1 MAKKPKIDT
10 SEMDP
15 RVVKVIEVVQR
26 NILLVIG
33 VIALIIAL
41 SITSSTLSKRSDTL
55 ADQRAQMA
63 SLESQ
68 VREKES
74 AADKVYKQ
82 TMLTATNVD
91 IARKREDDEKFDE
104 LMNAALSWDSMPAY
118 SKARDKVMERWEFGE
133 NSQFMTTFMPGEV
146 SGAMRTD
153 ASGQTHYAYDSNLR
167 SEFDGAETFVLSVDE
182 AKDAYTYFAIV
193 TSRHKSDDGEA
204 STTGQSIVTYSVSG
218 GEIYDVAAM
227 PIIGGVQQSK

>member
-1 MAKKPKIDT
+1 MAQMPKIDT
-10 SEMDP
+10 SEMDS
-15 RVVKVIEVVQR
+15 RVAKVLEVIQR

-41 SITSSTLSKRSDTL
+41 SITSSTLSNRKDTL
-55 ADQRAQMA
+55 ADQRAQIA

-68 VREKES
+68 VREKQSE
-74 AADKVYKQ
+74 ADKVYAK

-91 IARKREDDEKFDE
+91 INRKKQDDEKFKE
-104 LMNAALSWDSMPAY
+104 LMHAALTWKSMPEY
-118 SKARDKVMERWEFGE
+118 SKAREKVMERWEFSE
-133 NSQFMTTFMPGEV
+133 NSQFMSTFMPGEM
-146 SGAMRTD
+146 SGAMRKD
-153 ASGQTHYAYDSNLR
+153 ASGETHYVYDTNLR
-167 SEFDGAETFVLSVDE
+167 SEFDKAETFVLSVDQE
-182 AKDAYTYFAIV
+182 NDAYTYFAIV

>member
-1 MAKKPKIDT
+1 MAQMPQIDT

-15 RVVKVIEVVQR
+15 RVAKVLEIIQR

-41 SITSSTLSKRSDTL
+41 SITSSTLSNRKDTL
-55 ADQRAQMA
+55 ADQRAQIA

-68 VREKES
+68 VREKKSE
-74 AADKVYKQ
+74 ADKVYAK
-82 TMLTATNVD
+82 TMLTATSVD
-91 IARKREDDEKFDE
+91 IKRKKEDDEKFKE
-104 LMNAALSWDSMPAY
+104 LMTAALTWDSMPAY
-118 SKARDKVMERWEFGE
+118 SKAREKVMERWEFSE
-133 NSQFMTTFMPGEV
+133 NSQFMSTFMPGEM
-146 SGAMRTD
+146 SGAMRKD
-153 ASGQTHYAYDSNLR
+153 ASGETHYVYDSNLR
-167 SEFDGAETFVLSVDE
+167 SEFDKVETFVLNVDE
-182 AKDAYTYFAIV
+182 ENDAYMYFAIV

>member
-1 MAKKPKIDT
+1 MAQMPKIDT

-15 RVVKVIEVVQR
+15 RVIKVIEVIQR

-55 ADQRAQMA
+55 ADQRAQIA

-74 AADKVYKQ
+74 EADKVYAQ
-82 TMLTATNVD
+82 TMLAATNVD
-91 IARKREDDEKFDE
+91 VNRKKQDDEKFKE
-104 LMNAALSWDSMPAY
+104 LMHAALTWDSMPAY
-118 SKARDKVMERWEFGE
+118 SKAREKVMDRWEFSE
-133 NSQFMTTFMPGEV
+133 NSQFMSTFMPGEL
-146 SGAMRTD
+146 SGAMRKD
-153 ASGQTHYAYDSNLR
+153 ASGETHYVYDANLR
-167 SEFDGAETFVLSVDE
+167 SEFDKAETFVLNVDE
-182 AKDAYTYFAIV
+182 ENDAYTYFALV

-204 STTGQSIVTYSVSG
+204 STTGQSIVTYSVSD